1 MQTPPAHAMRPDAS
15 TKRTERGVS
24 ISTFMPMTAA
34 GIRKSGK
41 IRQSKDLVCNSGR
54 AELYGKRCGFP
65 SLAFVMD
72 KRA

>member
-1 MQTPPAHAMRPDAS
+1 
-15 TKRTERGVS
+15 
-24 ISTFMPMTAA
+24 MTAA